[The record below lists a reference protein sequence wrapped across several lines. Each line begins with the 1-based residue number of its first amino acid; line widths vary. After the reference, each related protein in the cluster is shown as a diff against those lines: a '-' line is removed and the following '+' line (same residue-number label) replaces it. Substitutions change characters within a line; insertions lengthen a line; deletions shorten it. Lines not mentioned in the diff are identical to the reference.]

1 MVALRTFPNPVVVD
15 LLAVEEVLGE
25 MVAKGY
31 VDVDNVPQSGVIV
44 YRFPELTG
52 PFH

>member
-1 MVALRTFPNPVVVD
+1 
-15 LLAVEEVLGE
+15 

-31 VDVDNVPQSGVIV
+31 VDVDNAPHSGVVV

-52 PFH
+52 PFD